1 MNGNNSIATRD
12 ERLQELYD
20 FVSQHPDIADKTVIA
35 TYCERTGLGKS
46 QAYIDLAQVKK
57 MAASMSKTSREF
69 HRFRAN
75 EMLLETYKKAK
86 EKDDI
91 RTMER
96 VAGTYAK
103 INRVDIDAMK
113 EENPL
118 DAASLQVQPFTA
130 TEDPSVLGIKPIQNL
145 EEHIKKLLNKYGATT
160 DIEDIDGEEVD
171 TEII

>member
-1 MNGNNSIATRD
+1 MNGNNSIVQRD

-20 FVSQHPDIADKTVIA
+20 FVSQHPDVADKTIIA

-57 MAASMSKTSREF
+57 MASSLSKTSREF

-118 DAASLQVQPFTA
+118 DASSLQVQPFTA
-130 TEDPSVLGIKPIQNL
+130 TDDPTVLGIKPIQNID
-145 EEHIKKLLNKYGATT
+145 EHIKKLLKKYGASS
-160 DIEDIDGEEVD
+160 DIEDIEGED
-171 TEII
+171 IDIAL